1 MKLDNLIKEIY
12 GSVDKMIETTGTL
25 ISRSYIYQI
34 ISGEK
39 TNIST
44 LIAKELVTLL
54 KLNSI
59 DEYKIE
65 WKEQLNSIEELM
77 EIIDEPKRESEEVQ

>member
-59 DEYKIE
+59 
-65 WKEQLNSIEELM
+65 EELM